1 MAVLPAGHLTV
12 VEMVY
17 HQLTAGQPVVAES
30 RFGRPLKT
38 DEQPY
43 RRTFRLG
50 EHWISVETGWVDRP
64 AMLMITNETGKR
76 LVANPTQQVRDE
88 LSRKIIEVGV
98 SVCSVIEDTVV
109 PVFKILPG
117 ESFRGQPFEINS
129 LRVRCAY
136 GETKCSI
143 TAIPE

>member
-1 MAVLPAGHLTV
+1 MADLPAGYLTV

-50 EHWISVETGWVDRP
+50 EQWVSVETGWVDQP
-64 AMLMITNETGKR
+64 AMLMISNETGKG
-76 LVANPTQQVRDE
+76 LTANPTQEMRDE
-88 LSRKIIEVGV
+88 LSRKVIEMGV

-109 PVFKILPG
+109 PVLKILPG
-117 ESFRGQPFEINS
+117 ESFRGQPSEIGS
-129 LRVRCAY
+129 LRVRCAH
-136 GETKCSI
+136 GETKCTV